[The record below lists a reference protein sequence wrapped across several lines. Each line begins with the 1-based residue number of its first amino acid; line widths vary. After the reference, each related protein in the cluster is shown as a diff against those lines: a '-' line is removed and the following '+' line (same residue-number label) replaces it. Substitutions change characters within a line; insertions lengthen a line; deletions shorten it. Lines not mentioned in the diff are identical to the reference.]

1 MDESLEDFLKPKL
14 KGNVLS
20 VSGSMRCQECN
31 EMVHDGVMSEN
42 DMILIYRCSMGHT
55 SKVKL

>member
-1 MDESLEDFLKPKL
+1 MSDSLEDFLGSKK
-14 KGNVLS
+14 NSNQLS

-31 EMVHDGVMSEN
+31 EIVHQGMMNEN
-42 DMILIYRCSMGHT
+42 DMVISYSCSKGHQ